1 VKPDP
6 ETLSTVPA
14 VPPSAGPDRALDPPP
29 PGPEPL
35 GAAPLGAA
43 VLDAIPDELLLEPGW
58 ALVQAPISRAIA
70 TAPAV
75 MEPGSVRECMEKGP
89 FLRWPDSQ
97 SLGHA
102 RLIS

>member
-1 VKPDP
+1 
-6 ETLSTVPA
+6 
-14 VPPSAGPDRALDPPP
+14 LDPPP
-29 PGPEPL
+29 PGPEPPGPELPGAEPL

-43 VLDAIPDELLLEPGW
+43 VLDVVPGELLLEPGW
-58 ALVQAPISRAIA
+58 ALVQAPISRATT

-75 MEPGSVRECMEKGP
+75 MEPGRLRECMGQIL